1 MELPDVLGGIQCAV
15 TRKTLK
21 DQIGPYLP
29 DQAFTV
35 QEAIDSFTTRSAEGS
50 FEENFKGRI
59 APGMAADFVVL
70 DQNLFEIPE
79 NAIKDV
85 KVCGTYVAGKKVYQM

>member
-1 MELPDVLGGIQCAV
+1 MCSDQKDLKRPD
-15 TRKTLK
+15 R
-21 DQIGPYLP
+21 PYLP

-70 DQNLFEIPE
+70 DQNLFEIPGKRYQGCE
-79 NAIKDV
+79 GLRHI
-85 KVCGTYVAGKKVYQM
+85 CGR